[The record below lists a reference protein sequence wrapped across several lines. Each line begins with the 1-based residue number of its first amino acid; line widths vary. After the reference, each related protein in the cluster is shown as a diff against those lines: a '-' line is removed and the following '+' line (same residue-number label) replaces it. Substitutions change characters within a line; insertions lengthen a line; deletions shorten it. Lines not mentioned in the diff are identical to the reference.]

1 MDEALEEIL
10 INVTL
15 WAQLAPLAP
24 IIVGGIR
31 YKKLSFAQQFFT
43 VFLLFVGL
51 NQLAATIISDVLL
64 KSNLPLYHLYILIE
78 GVCIFLLYSKRF
90 KDSQWVNKNWIWAIG
105 GYALLVLVNGIF
117 IQGIFVIPN
126 WSRSLESIL
135 IIGVSIYY
143 FYFIFKEG
151 KIKYLDRSFW
161 FWVSSGLLIY
171 FSSNLMLFVFT
182 NMLTNRNDQLFLGV
196 WSIHAVLNFVLYGF
210 YTIALLCQDQE
221 S

>member
-1 MDEALEEIL
+1 MNEALKEIL

-15 WAQLAPLAP
+15 WTQLAPLVP
-24 IIVGGIR
+24 IIVGIVR
-31 YKKLSFAQQFFT
+31 YKKLSSAQQFFT
-43 VFLLFVGL
+43 IFLVFVGL
-51 NQLAATIISDVLL
+51 NQLAATIISDIWL

-90 KDSQWVNKNWIWAIG
+90 KDLPWVSKNRTWAIG
-105 GYALLVLVNGIF
+105 GYALMVLINGIF
-117 IQGIFVIPN
+117 IQDIFALPN
-126 WSRSLESIL
+126 WSRSIEGLL
-135 IIGVSIYY
+135 VIGVSIYY

>member
-1 MDEALEEIL
+1 MDEALEKVL

-24 IIVGGIR
+24 LIVGMVR
-31 YKKLSFAQQFFT
+31 YKKCSSAQQFFT
-43 VFLLFVGL
+43 WFLLFVGL
-51 NQLAATIISDVLL
+51 NQLVATIISDVYL
-64 KSNLPLYHLYILIE
+64 KPNLPLYHLYILIE
-78 GVCIFLLYSKRF
+78 GVCIFILYSKRF
-90 KDSQWVNKNWIWAIG
+90 KHLQWVNENMRWVIG
-105 GYALLVLVNGIF
+105 GYALMVLINGF
-117 IQGIFVIPN
+117 FVQGIFVIPN

-135 IIGVSIYY
+135 VIGISIYY
-143 FYFIFKEG
+143 FNFIFKEG

-161 FWVSSGLLIY
+161 FWMSSGLLIY